1 MSSSRGTTPPQELGF
16 ETDIKPLFR
25 EEDREAMRGAF
36 DLWAYPDVV
45 AHGEAIAQRLAD
57 GTMPCDSAWPAE
69 RVEVFQRWL
78 GEGAAE

>member
-1 MSSSRGTTPPQELGF
+1 MEPTF

-25 EEDREAMRGAF
+25 DRDRSSMLGSF

-57 GTMPCDSAWPAE
+57 GSMPCDGAWPSE
-69 RVEVFQRWL
+69 RVELFRRWL
-78 GEGAAE
+78 DGGAPE